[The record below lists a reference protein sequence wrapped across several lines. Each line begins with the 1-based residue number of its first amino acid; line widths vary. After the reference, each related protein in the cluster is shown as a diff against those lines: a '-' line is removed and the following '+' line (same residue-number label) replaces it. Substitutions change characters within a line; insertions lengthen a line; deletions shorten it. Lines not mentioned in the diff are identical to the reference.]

1 MVSRLPRV
9 LYYLALAN
17 RRLHWDPERM
27 KRYQDK
33 RFRQVVRH
41 AYEFVPFYNRVY
53 REAKVDPYSIKGI
66 DDITKLPL
74 IRKDELKRQGIYAV
88 ISKNA
93 DVTHLKRVRTSG
105 SSGIPLEIL
114 INGAEDSWRKSIY
127 MRANIACGQKPR
139 DHWVILTAPHH
150 FGDTTPLQRKLGI
163 YAQNCI
169 SLFESNDEKIRK
181 IEKARPDILDGYSS
195 SLVLLAKEVHRIGL
209 KSIKPRVMFGNAEVI
224 SVESRRFIEEVF
236 GAPYCDQFG
245 CAEIDRS
252 AWECLER
259 HGYHMDIDSVI
270 TEFLDPAGEPVST
283 GERGDI
289 TYTSL
294 FNFTMPLI
302 RYSVGD
308 VGVPSDDVC
317 SCGVKLPLMEVVEGR
332 RDSFLTLPDNRL
344 VSPFAINL
352 EASTFKYFTSVDQYH
367 IRQRSINSLDV
378 YLRLNA
384 TAVDSQLIAL
394 EFEKLLRTFLNI
406 SDEVQIKTSFINE
419 LDFSSGG
426 KLSSVTSDIKPKIAV
441 SGGN

>member
-1 MVSRLPRV
+1 
-9 LYYLALAN
+9 
-17 RRLHWDPERM
+17 
-27 KRYQDK
+27 
-33 RFRQVVRH
+33 
-41 AYEFVPFYNRVY
+41 
-53 REAKVDPYSIKGI
+53 
-66 DDITKLPL
+66 
-74 IRKDELKRQGIYAV
+74 
-88 ISKNA
+88 
-93 DVTHLKRVRTSG
+93 
-105 SSGIPLEIL
+105 
-114 INGAEDSWRKSIY
+114 
-127 MRANIACGQKPR
+127 
-139 DHWVILTAPHH
+139 
-150 FGDTTPLQRKLGI
+150 
-163 YAQNCI
+163 
-169 SLFESNDEKIRK
+169 
-181 IEKARPDILDGYSS
+181 LDGYSS